1 MQREAGNDFGFADR
15 RMGLLEDSFAEREK
29 ALAGTVPSAVVIGS
43 GAWAGQRDR
52 LGDFLV
58 VSVFTVSSLR
68 LHPAIKRLDADG
80 GVYMKQGLLPHPKK
94 RNVPCKQ
101 QDVDIGFT
109 SHISI
114 NTRFQA
120 NKSDC
125 GHLRVS
131 PPPLI
136 FLIFYDVRCVCAQP
150 GSSAVPLGMGI
161 QDQSWSKNNESYI

>member
-131 PPPLI
+131 PPPNILD
-136 FLIFYDVRCVCAQP
+136 FLRCPLCLRTARLEC
-150 GSSAVPLGMGI
+150 SSTWHGYTRSIL
-161 QDQSWSKNNESYI
+161 E

>member
-1 MQREAGNDFGFADR
+1 LQREAGNDFGFADR

-94 RNVPCKQ
+94 EEC
-101 QDVDIGFT
+101 
-109 SHISI
+109 S
-114 NTRFQA
+114 
-120 NKSDC
+120 
-125 GHLRVS
+125 L
-131 PPPLI
+131 
-136 FLIFYDVRCVCAQP
+136 
-150 GSSAVPLGMGI
+150 
-161 QDQSWSKNNESYI
+161 

>member
-1 MQREAGNDFGFADR
+1 
-15 RMGLLEDSFAEREK
+15 MGLLEDSFAEREK

-94 RNVPCKQ
+94 RDVPCKQ

-109 SHISI
+109 SHI
-114 NTRFQA
+114 
-120 NKSDC
+120 
-125 GHLRVS
+125 
-131 PPPLI
+131 
-136 FLIFYDVRCVCAQP
+136 
-150 GSSAVPLGMGI
+150 
-161 QDQSWSKNNESYI
+161 